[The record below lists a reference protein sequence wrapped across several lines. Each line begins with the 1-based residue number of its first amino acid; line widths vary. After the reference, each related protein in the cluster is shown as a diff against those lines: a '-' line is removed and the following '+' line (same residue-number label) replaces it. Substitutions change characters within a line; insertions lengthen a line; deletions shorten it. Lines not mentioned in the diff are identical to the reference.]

1 MPYRFKRRAFL
12 GTLGGAVGLKVLL
25 QNLEA
30 SALGA
35 TSPPRFLLM
44 HWPGGTARYHYLPA
58 STAPGDHVSS
68 RILAPFQI
76 LSHKAITLYGL
87 RHNMTGSGGGHEDGT
102 VFATTGANSPGTR
115 DNMGEAD
122 DGVAGGPS
130 FDQIF
135 LRRVPELQRPGL
147 GYVNAICDAR
157 VDSYEISAQCLSYA
171 YETQEV
177 LSARPGGMITEHVPL
192 MPELSPSM
200 LFAKV
205 FGTFMPG
212 GDSEAA
218 LRALR
223 LKKSVLDSA
232 LGELDTVRSL
242 TPSSEWPKIDAH
254 TDAIRRV
261 EIELQDGLEGL
272 NCMLPAA
279 PDASLIAQTGN
290 SNIDY
295 GNPQTDV
302 DYSPML
308 ERIGKAHLGII
319 RAAFQCDLIRV
330 ATFQWCPGINHVSF
344 AGMYPADPTAIFMH
358 HPLTHRVA
366 GYQFFV
372 GPAPATEPDRSLYEF
387 FVNVQTWF
395 NQKTADVL
403 VEFATTA
410 DVYGGNLLDHTIVPF
425 VTESAEPTHSRS
437 PLPALIF
444 GGQALGMQSGQLQNF
459 VSAPRSH
466 NDLWMTIA
474 QAYLKTTDPLSVL
487 ADEVFVK
494 TDVTPI
500 EGLWSP
506 PA

>member
-35 TSPPRFLLM
+35 TSPPRFLMM
-44 HWPGGTARYHYLPA
+44 HFPCGTARYHFVPA

-68 RILAPFQI
+68 RILAPFQV
-76 LSHKAITLYGL
+76 LSHKAITLYGM
-87 RHNMTGSGGGHEDGT
+87 RHNMTGTGGGHEDGT
-102 VFATTGANSPGTR
+102 PFATTGANSPGTR
-115 DNMGEAD
+115 ENMGETD
-122 DGVAGGPS
+122 DGMAGGPS

-157 VDSYEISAQCLSYA
+157 VDSYETSTQCLSYA
-171 YETQEV
+171 YETQET
-177 LSARPGGMITEHVPL
+177 LSARPGGRVAEHIPL

-205 FGTFMPG
+205 FGTLMPG
-212 GDSEAA
+212 GDTEAA

-232 LGELDTVRSL
+232 LGELATVREL

-261 EIELQDGLEGL
+261 ETQLQDGLEGMD
-272 NCMLPAA
+272 CMLPAA
-279 PDASLIAQTGN
+279 PDASLIGQSGLQN
-290 SNIDY
+290 SSYN
-295 GNPQTDV
+295 NPQTDV
-302 DYSPML
+302 DDSPML
-308 ERIGKAHLGII
+308 ERIGKAHLGVI

-330 ATFQWCPGINHVSF
+330 ATFQWCPGTNHVSF
-344 AGMYPADPTAIFMH
+344 GGLHPTDPDAIYMH
-358 HPLTHRVA
+358 HPVTHRVGSSA
-366 GYQFFV
+366 FWSGSPPTADSNYWV
-372 GPAPATEPDRSLYEF
+372 YEF
-387 FVNVQTWF
+387 FVNGQTWF
-395 NQKTADVL
+395 SQKTADVL
-403 VEFATTA
+403 LEFATTA
-410 DVYGGNLLDHTIVPF
+410 DAYGGNLLDHTIVPYI
-425 VTESAEPTHSRS
+425 TEIGDPSNTRQGLA
-437 PLPALIF
+437 ALIF
-444 GGQALGMQSGQLQNF
+444 GGEALGMQAGQFQQ
-459 VSAPRSH
+459 VTGSH
-466 NDLWMTIA
+466 NNLWMTIA

-494 TDVTPI
+494 TDVAPI
-500 EGLWSP
+500 PGLWSP
-506 PA
+506 PV